1 MKKKLQGAIIQSVNR
16 IKIDKGCMI
25 KKYSFT
31 YPQLK
36 CLDDKDAVC

>member
-1 MKKKLQGAIIQSVNR
+1 MQGAIILSVNG
-16 IKIDKGCMI
+16 IKIDTGCMI
-25 KKYSFT
+25 EKYSIT